1 MKSYALTRA
10 LTKETVMYNRA
21 IPALIAVL
29 ILGGAAAWYWWPHLA
44 PTPTPPPP
52 VTAPP
57 APETEPAITHPLPT
71 AADSGP
77 ALPAL
82 KDSDPVFLGAIG
94 QLRGGDALR
103 TMLQPETLI
112 RHIVATVDNLPRP
125 RLAVEMR
132 PVRSTPGAFLTIG
145 DEQQAALDDRN
156 AARYTTAIAALRAL
170 DMRAVSGLYQHYYPL
185 FQRAYEDLGYPH
197 AYFNDRLVAVID
209 HLLATPQPPGT
220 LALVR
225 PKVFWEYAD
234 PELEARSAGQKLL
247 LRMGRENAALVRA
260 RLREL
265 RALIVTAPGTV
276 PGSTP
281 GTVPGSATGTAP
293 VTAPAAAPAGQGR

>member
-1 MKSYALTRA
+1 
-10 LTKETVMYNRA
+10 MYNRA

-29 ILGGAAAWYWWPHLA
+29 ILGSAAAWYWWPRLA

-57 APETEPAITHPLPT
+57 APETEPAIEHPLPT

-82 KDSDPVFLGAIG
+82 NESDPVFLGAIG

-103 TMLQPETLI
+103 TMLQPETMI
-112 RHIVATVDNLPRP
+112 RHIVATVDNLARP

-145 DEQQAALDDRN
+145 DEQQATLDDRN
-156 AARYTTAIAALRAL
+156 AARYATAIAALRAL
-170 DMRAVSGLYQHYYPL
+170 DMRAVSALYQHYYPL

-247 LRMGRENAALVRA
+247 LRMGHENAAMVRA

-265 RALIVTAPGTV
+265 RALIVTAPGTA
-276 PGSTP
+276 P
-281 GTVPGSATGTAP
+281 GTAPRTEPGTATGTAQVP
-293 VTAPAAAPAGQGR
+293 APAAAPAAAPAGQGR

>member
-1 MKSYALTRA
+1 
-10 LTKETVMYNRA
+10 MYNRA
-21 IPALIAVL
+21 IPALIGVL
-29 ILGGAAAWYWWPHLA
+29 ILGSAAAWYWWPHLA
-44 PTPTPPPP
+44 PTPTPPPL

-57 APETEPAITHPLPT
+57 LPEAEPAIAHPLPT

-82 KDSDPVFLGAIG
+82 KDGDPVFLAAIG
-94 QLRGGDALR
+94 QFPGGDALR
-103 TMLQPETLI
+103 ALLQPETLI

-125 RLAVEMR
+125 RLAAEMR
-132 PVRSTPGAFLTIG
+132 PVHSTPGTFLTIG
-145 DEQQAALDDRN
+145 DEQQGTLDDRN
-156 AARYTTAIAALRAL
+156 AARYATAIAALRAL
-170 DMRAVSGLYQHYYPL
+170 DMRAVNGLYQHYYPL

-209 HLLATPQPPGT
+209 HLLATPQPPVP

-225 PKVFWEYAD
+225 PKVFWEFAD

-247 LRMGRENAALVRA
+247 LRMGRENDAVVRT

-265 RALIVTAPGTV
+265 RALIVTAP
-276 PGSTP
+276 
-281 GTVPGSATGTAP
+281 AAAP
-293 VTAPAAAPAGQGR
+293 APAPAPASAAAPAGQGH

>member
-10 LTKETVMYNRA
+10 LTKETDMSNRA
-21 IPALIAVL
+21 IPALIAVV
-29 ILGGAAAWYWWPHLA
+29 ILGSVATWYWWPRLA
-44 PTPTPPPP
+44 PTPTPPPL
-52 VTAPP
+52 VSAPP
-57 APETEPAITHPLPT
+57 APETEPAIAHPLP
-71 AADSGP
+71 ASPDASA

-82 KDSDPVFLGAIG
+82 KDSDPVFLASIV
-94 QLRGGDALR
+94 QLPGGDALR
-103 TMLQPETLI
+103 ALLQPETLI

-125 RLAVEMR
+125 RLAVDLR
-132 PVRSTPGAFLTIG
+132 PVRSTPGTFLTVG
-145 DEQQAALDDRN
+145 DEQQATLDDRN
-156 AARYTTAIAALRAL
+156 AARYAAAIAALRAL
-170 DMRAVSGLYQHYYPL
+170 DMRTVSGLYQRYYPL

-209 HLLATPQPPGT
+209 DLLATPQPPAP

-247 LRMGRENAALVRA
+247 LRMGRENGAVVRA

-265 RALIVTAPGTV
+265 RALIVTAPGTA
-276 PGSTP
+276 PG
-281 GTVPGSATGTAP
+281 
-293 VTAPAAAPAGQGR
+293 AAPAGQGH